1 LKAKYKV
8 ALAMVGSF
16 ALGAVAVQSLHAQ
29 ARPVAF
35 IVAEI
40 GITDPDGY
48 SKEFLPPVLKTIQEA
63 GGKFL
68 ARGGKTVS
76 FDGAPPGPRVVV
88 IAHFVCVPE
97 TAMLKLRFGFS
108 AYPIHRLEMRLEAI
122 DLRTATRH

>member
-1 LKAKYKV
+1 
-8 ALAMVGSF
+8 MVGSF
-16 ALGAVAVQSLHAQ
+16 ALGAVAVQSIHAQ

-88 IAHFVCVPE
+88 TQYESMEKAQAWWNSPATKDAFAIGRKYATF
-97 TAMLKLRFGFS
+97 RQFGVEGVT
-108 AYPIHRLEMRLEAI
+108 P
-122 DLRTATRH
+122 